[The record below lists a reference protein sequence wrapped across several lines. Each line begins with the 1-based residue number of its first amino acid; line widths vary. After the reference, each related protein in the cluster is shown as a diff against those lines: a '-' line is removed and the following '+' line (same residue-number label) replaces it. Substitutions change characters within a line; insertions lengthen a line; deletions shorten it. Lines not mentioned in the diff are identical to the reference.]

1 MNGELKNKD
10 NILDSLA
17 EAVFTVDKEFRVTFF
32 NNVAEK
38 LIGLK
43 REEVLG
49 EFCKN
54 VFQSELYSISCP
66 IAHVLQSG
74 KSVFDM
80 ESKIQCRNGIVP
92 IKLNAAILKDD
103 DNQPIGGVISFRDMT
118 YSNRIKHQLESST
131 QFFGLIGKNKK
142 MKEIYEL
149 INEIAQ
155 SNASVFIRGETG
167 TGKEL
172 VAEAIVKTSLRK
184 DKKFVK
190 INCSVLPPTL
200 LASELFGHTKGA
212 FTDAIKDRIGR
223 FEYAD
228 GGTIFLDEIS
238 EISYEMQSQ
247 LLRILQ
253 EGNFERLGESVSRKV
268 NVRVIAA
275 SNKKVEELISQ
286 GKFREDLF
294 YRLNVVPIEIPP
306 LRERKE
312 DIPLLVKHFI
322 NEFASLYNKDVND
335 IDDNA
340 LDFLIRWNYPGNIR
354 ELKNIIEFSMV
365 RIKERKSICACN
377 LPKYLRDAVDCNDNS
392 VDVIN
397 NLNTSQLV
405 FLLEKH
411 KWNKTKVA
419 EELGVNRSTIWR
431 RMKATG
437 LA

>member
-17 EAVFTVDKEFRVTFF
+17 EAVFTVDKEFKVTFF

-38 LIGLK
+38 LMGLK

-49 EFCKN
+49 EFCKT
-54 VFQSELYSISCP
+54 VFQSELCSISCP
-66 IAHVLQSG
+66 IANVLQSG

-80 ESKIQCRNGIVP
+80 ESKIQCKSGIVP
-92 IKLNAAILKDD
+92 IKLNSAVLKND
-103 DNQPIGGVISFRDMT
+103 DNEPIGGVISFRDMT
-118 YSNRIKHQLESST
+118 YSNKIKQQLESTT
-131 QFFGLIGKNKK
+131 QFFGLIGKSKK
-142 MKEIYEL
+142 MKDIFNLITEISE
-149 INEIAQ
+149 

-172 VAEAIVKTSLRK
+172 IAEAIVKTSQRK
-184 DKKFVK
+184 NKKFVK
-190 INCSVLPPTL
+190 VNCSVLPPTL

-238 EISYEMQSQ
+238 EIFYEMQSQ

-253 EGNFERLGESVSRKV
+253 EGSFERLGESISRKV

-275 SNKKVEELISQ
+275 SNKKVEELIQ
-286 GKFREDLF
+286 QVKFREDLF
-294 YRLNVVPIEIPP
+294 YRLNVIPIEIPP

-312 DIPLLVKHFI
+312 DIPLLIKYFI
-322 NEFASLYNKDVND
+322 YEFTTIYNKDVND

-340 LDFLIRWNYPGNIR
+340 LDFLLRWNYPGNIR
-354 ELKNIIEFSMV
+354 ELKNIIEFAIV

-377 LPKYLRDAVDCNDNS
+377 LPQYLRDKVDCDDNREDAIND
-392 VDVIN
+392 
-397 NLNTSQLV
+397 LNTSQLI

-411 KWNKTKVA
+411 HWNKTKVA
-419 EELGVNRSTIWR
+419 EELRVNRSTIWR

>member
-1 MNGELKNKD
+1 MNSELKNKD

-38 LIGLK
+38 LMGLK

-54 VFQSELYSISCP
+54 VFQSELCSITCP
-66 IAHVLQSG
+66 IANVLQSG
-74 KSVFDM
+74 RSVFDM
-80 ESKIQCRNGIVP
+80 ESKIQCKNGIVP
-92 IKLNAAILKDD
+92 IKLNAAVLKN
-103 DNQPIGGVISFRDMT
+103 DNNEPIGGVISFRDMT
-118 YSNRIKHQLESST
+118 YSNTIKHQLESST
-131 QFFGLIGKNKK
+131 QFFGLIGKSKK
-142 MKEIYEL
+142 MKEIFEL
-149 INEIAQ
+149 INEISQ

-172 VAEAIVKTSLRK
+172 IAEAIVKTSLRK

-190 INCSVLPPTL
+190 VNCSVLPPTL

-223 FEYAD
+223 FEHAD
-228 GGTIFLDEIS
+228 SGTIFLDEIS

-253 EGNFERLGESVSRKV
+253 EGSFERLGESVSRRV

-275 SNKKVEELISQ
+275 SNKKVEELIAQ

-322 NEFASLYNKDVND
+322 NEFAALYNKDVND
-335 IDDNA
+335 IDDDA
-340 LDFLIRWNYPGNIR
+340 LDFLLKWNYPGNIR
-354 ELKNIIEFSMV
+354 ELKNIIEFAIV
-365 RIKERKSICACN
+365 RIKERQSICACN
-377 LPKYLRDAVDCNDNS
+377 IPKYLRENVSCNDNTEDS
-392 VDVIN
+392 IN
-397 NLNTSQLV
+397 KLNTSQLI

-411 KWNKTKVA
+411 HWNKTKVA
-419 EELGVNRSTIWR
+419 EELGVNRTTVWR

>member
-1 MNGELKNKD
+1 MNGEIKNKD

-38 LIGLK
+38 LMGVK
-43 REEVLG
+43 REEVIG
-49 EFCKN
+49 EYCKN
-54 VFQSELYSISCP
+54 VFQSELCSITCP
-66 IAHVLQSG
+66 IANVLQSG

-80 ESKIQCRNGIVP
+80 ESKIQCKNGIIP
-92 IKLNAAILKDD
+92 IKLNAAVLKNE
-103 DNQPIGGVISFRDMT
+103 DNEPIGGVISFRDIT
-118 YSNRIKHQLESST
+118 YSNKIQQQLESST
-131 QFFGLIGKNKK
+131 QFFGLIGKSKK
-142 MKEIYEL
+142 MKEIFEL
-149 INEIAQ
+149 ISEIAR

-190 INCSVLPPTL
+190 VNCSVIPPTL
-200 LASELFGHTKGA
+200 LASELFGHSKGA

-223 FEYAD
+223 FEHAD

-238 EISYEMQSQ
+238 EISYEMQTQ

-253 EGNFERLGESVSRKV
+253 EGTFERLGESVSRKV

-275 SNKKVEELISQ
+275 SNKKVEELISL

-322 NEFASLYNKDVND
+322 TEFATLYNKEVDD
-335 IDDNA
+335 IDDDA
-340 LDFLIRWNYPGNIR
+340 LDFLLKWDYPGNIR
-354 ELKNIIEFSMV
+354 ELKNIIEFSIIRV
-365 RIKERKSICACN
+365 KERKSICACN
-377 LPKYLRDAVDCNDNS
+377 IPKYLRENLSCNDNS
-392 VDVIN
+392 EDSIN
-397 NLNTSQLV
+397 KLNTSQLI

-411 KWNKTKVA
+411 HWNKTKVA
-419 EELGVNRSTIWR
+419 EELGVNRTTVWR
-431 RMKATG
+431 RMKAMG